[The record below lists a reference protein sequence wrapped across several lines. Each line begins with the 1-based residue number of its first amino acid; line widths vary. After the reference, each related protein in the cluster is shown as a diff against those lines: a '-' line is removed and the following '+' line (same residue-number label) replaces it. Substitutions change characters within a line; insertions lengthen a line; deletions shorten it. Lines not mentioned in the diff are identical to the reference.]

1 MVIKRGQQ
9 QNWAIQF
16 VMCNVS
22 LSNTIV
28 HHSPSTSRMAHQ
40 EYPHTRASVGSRCH
54 LRLGCSGSYISLY
67 EGDTTNSLCMC
78 AFSAIKGSLPISRPC
93 LRHYLSVP
101 QCFFPHFKFFV
112 LLQKCLPT
120 YSQTGRQWGR
130 WQLQMS
136 PVEQRLLFQ
145 PFGQSD
151 AGTEFPQGWG
161 SAQLR
166 WQDLALPVCMS
177 LIFK

>member
-1 MVIKRGQQ
+1 
-9 QNWAIQF
+9 
-16 VMCNVS
+16 MCNVS

-40 EYPHTRASVGSRCH
+40 EYPYMRAGVGSRCH
-54 LRLGCSGSYISLY
+54 LRLGCSGSCISLY

-78 AFSAIKGSLPISRPC
+78 VFSAIKGSLPTSRPC
-93 LRHYLSVP
+93 P
-101 QCFFPHFKFFV
+101 TMFFPHCKFFV
-112 LLQKCLPT
+112 LLQRHLPI
-120 YSQTGRQWGR
+120 YSQASGQRGR

-136 PVEQRLLFQ
+136 PVEQWSLFQ

-151 AGTEFPQGWG
+151 AGAELPQGWG
-161 SAQLR
+161 SAQMGC
-166 WQDLALPVCMS
+166 QDHVLPVCMS